1 MKATTVA
8 LIRALSG
15 GEVDDRELVKVA
27 RAVRLEGGN
36 SGRVSD
42 ALVRALE
49 RADGQE
55 LGVRA
60 RRIGIHTA
68 AGALFGGLGGAAGLW
83 TLGSALEGPTRYLAL
98 APLLGVVMVVVMML
112 KVRRMVI
119 DELAL
124 PVAVAHELMCAEVS
138 PKVAL
143 DAAAVVAGARA
154 PALRALLA
162 DPTAGEP
169 RVARAVLSVRYADP
183 TALEHGRQRAR
194 RGVLLGAVWVVLSF
208 WLVWIYGLTHG
219 LRGLP

>member
-1 MKATTVA
+1 MKSTTVA

-49 RADGQE
+49 RADAQE
-55 LGVRA
+55 LGVRK

-68 AGALFGGLGGAAGLW
+68 AGALFGGLGGASGLW
-83 TLGSALEGPTRYLAL
+83 ALGTALDGPTRYLAVL
-98 APLLGVVMVVVMML
+98 PLFGVVMVVVMML
-112 KVRRMVI
+112 KVRRLVV

-143 DAAAVVAGARA
+143 DAAAVVAGSKA

-162 DPTAGEP
+162 APEMGEP
-169 RVARAVLSVRYADP
+169 RVALAILSSRYTDP
-183 TALEHGRQRAR
+183 RALEQGRERAR

-208 WLVWIYGLTHG
+208 WLVWIHGLSHG

>member
-1 MKATTVA
+1 MRATTVA

-27 RAVRLEGGN
+27 RAVRLEGGH

-49 RADGQE
+49 RVDAQA

-68 AGALFGGLGGAAGLW
+68 AGALFGGLGGASGLW
-83 TLGSALEGPTRYLAL
+83 ALGTALEGPTRYLAWL
-98 APLLGVVMVVVMML
+98 PLLGVAVVVSLML
-112 KVRRMVI
+112 KVRRLVV

-138 PKVAL
+138 PKVAI
-143 DAAAVVAGARA
+143 DAAAVVAGPHA
-154 PALRALLA
+154 PALRALLDA
-162 DPTAGEP
+162 PEMGEP
-169 RVARAVLSVRYADP
+169 RVALAVLSVRFTDP
-183 TALEHGRQRAR
+183 QAIERGRERAR

-208 WLVWIYGLTHG
+208 WLVWIFALAHG